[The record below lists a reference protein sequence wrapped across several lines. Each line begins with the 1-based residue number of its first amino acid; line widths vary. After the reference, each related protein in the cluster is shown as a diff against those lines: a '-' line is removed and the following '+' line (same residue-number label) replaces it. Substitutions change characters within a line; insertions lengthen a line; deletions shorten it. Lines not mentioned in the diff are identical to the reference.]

1 MRLTCPNCG
10 IEYDVPEGQVAS
22 GRQVECSACH
32 TRWFAQAP
40 RPASEEQVLARLEA
54 WSPRPAPVP
63 PEPDTG
69 HNLWDTS
76 DGQPEPAP
84 EAAAPPPPAPRPE
97 ALAKP
102 ADRPTVA
109 QPGPVAELPPARSAP
124 RLDLG
129 PNPAAAAVSR
139 PPSRFAHGLA
149 LVLVLFA
156 LALGAYRYGDALAAR
171 LPAAAPAL
179 SAYGAWVDGLRERL
193 EPHLAPLREAA
204 RR

>member
-10 IEYDVPEGQVAS
+10 IEYEVPEGQVAS
-22 GRQVECSACH
+22 GRHVQCTACH
-32 TRWFAQAP
+32 TRWFARAP
-40 RPASEEQVLARLEA
+40 RLASEEQVLARLEA
-54 WSPRPAPVP
+54 WSPRPVP
-63 PEPDTG
+63 AQAAEAG
-69 HNLWDTS
+69 HNLWDAS
-76 DGQPEPAP
+76 DGEPAPAP

-109 QPGPVAELPPARSAP
+109 QPGSVAEFPRTPAP

-129 PNPAAAAVSR
+129 ADPAAPVAPR
-139 PPSRFAHGLA
+139 PRSRFPHGLA

-156 LALGAYRYGDALAAR
+156 LALGAYRFGDDLAAR

-179 SAYGAWVDGLRERL
+179 SAYGDWVDALRERL
-193 EPHLAPLREAA
+193 EPRLAPLREAA

>member
-10 IEYDVPEGQVAS
+10 IEYEVPEGQVAS
-22 GRQVECSACH
+22 GRHVQCTACH
-32 TRWFAQAP
+32 TRWFARAL

-54 WSPRPAPVP
+54 WSPRPGA
-63 PEPDTG
+63 G
-69 HNLWDTS
+69 HNLWDAS
-76 DGQPEPAP
+76 DGEPEPAS
-84 EAAAPPPPAPRPE
+84 EAAVPPPPAPRPE

-109 QPGPVAELPPARSAP
+109 QPAPVAELARQAAP

-129 PNPAAAAVSR
+129 PSPAAAPAPR
-139 PPSRFAHGLA
+139 PPSRFAHGFA

-156 LALGAYRYGDALAAR
+156 LALGAYRFRDDLAAR

-179 SAYGAWVDGLRERL
+179 AAYGDWVDGLRERL
-193 EPHLAPLREAA
+193 EPRLAPLREAA